1 MTDGS
6 ERGELTRWSDTDTR
20 DAREDS
26 PDRVVCHVD
35 MDCFY
40 ASCER
45 LRTPTLEDEPLVVGM
60 GYESGETAGA
70 VATASYEARA
80 VGVESAMPIRDALE
94 LLPRRSMPDES
105 DTDANTPD
113 TDANTPDADT
123 NTPDTNTPD
132 TNTPDADAP
141 ADESPGT
148 DVTGYY
154 VPVDM
159 SYYQAVAEDTK
170 TVLRDCADV
179 VREVSIDEA
188 YLDVTERTSWAAAGA
203 DGDAPSTAAGP
214 ATCRTLAEGYA
225 RHIKERIERE
235 AGVPASVGVAP
246 NMSAAKVASD
256 ADKPDGL
263 VVVPPGSVASF
274 LAPLPVAALHG
285 VGPVT
290 ERALVARDIETAGD
304 VATADPETLTELL
317 GDRGRTLYRRAR
329 GEDDRAVTPRGL
341 PKSLSRES
349 SLPATAADA
358 PKRETVRALAADVAE
373 RAQHR
378 GCLYRTIGIK
388 VVCPPFDV
396 NTRERSLPG
405 PVDDPDLVERVA
417 LELLGEFADDE
428 ARKLGVRVSNLDF
441 ADADQSTLT
450 GFDTT
455 ETVVD
460 HSVAS
465 DTTSDTTSDAPTTT
479 DSSHRLSTDA
489 EPRETLTDWL
499 ADDTPTDESACRDGE
514 SPPDGQASLGEWS
527 SPE

>member
-6 ERGELTRWSDTDTR
+6 ERGELTRWSDTA
-20 DAREDS
+20 ARETREHEE
-26 PDRVVCHVD
+26 DRVVCHVD

-45 LRTPTLEDEPLVVGM
+45 LRDPTLEGEPLVVGM
-60 GYESGETAGA
+60 GYEPGETAGA

-94 LLPRRSMPDES
+94 LLPRRSIPDANTDALDA
-105 DTDANTPD
+105 DTDA
-113 TDANTPDADT
+113 PDADT
-123 NTPDTNTPD
+123 DTL
-132 TNTPDADAP
+132 DA
-141 ADESPGT
+141 
-148 DVTGYY
+148 DVTGHY

-159 SYYQAVAEDTK
+159 SYYQSVAEDTK
-170 TVLRDCADV
+170 AVLRDCADV

-188 YLDVTERTSWAAAGA
+188 YLDVTERTSWAAAGVN
-203 DGDAPSTAAGP
+203 GDAPSTAAGP
-214 ATCRTLAEGYA
+214 ATQRTLAEGYA
-225 RHIKERIERE
+225 RHVKERIERE

-274 LAPLPVAALHG
+274 LAPLPVSTLHG

-290 ERALVARDIETAGD
+290 ERALVARGIETAGD
-304 VATADPETLTELL
+304 VAEADPEALTELL
-317 GDRGRTLYRRAR
+317 GDRGRTLSRRAR

-450 GFDTT
+450 GFDATGT
-455 ETVVD
+455 AVD
-460 HSVAS
+460 RPATG
-465 DTTSDTTSDAPTTT
+465 DATSDAPTTA
-479 DSSHRLSTDA
+479 DSSSRLSTDA

-499 ADDTPTDESACRDGE
+499 ADDTEADESARRDGE
-514 SPPDGQASLGEWS
+514 RPPDGQASLGTWS

>member
-6 ERGELTRWSDTDTR
+6 ERGELTRWSDTD
-20 DAREDS
+20 ARETREDT

-45 LRTPTLEDEPLVVGM
+45 LRDPTLEDEPLVVGM
-60 GYESGETAGA
+60 GYEPGETAGA

-94 LLPRRSMPDES
+94 RLPRRQ
-105 DTDANTPD
+105 T
-113 TDANTPDADT
+113 ADT
-123 NTPDTNTPD
+123 NTLDSDVPT
-132 TNTPDADAP
+132 
-141 ADESPGT
+141 DESSDT

-154 VPVDM
+154 EPVDM
-159 SYYQAVAEDTK
+159 SYYQSVAEDTK
-170 TVLRDCADV
+170 AVLRDCADV

-188 YLDVTERTSWAAAGA
+188 YLDVTERTSWASAGA

-214 ATCRTLAEGYA
+214 ATRRTLAEGYA

-274 LAPLPVAALHG
+274 LALLPVSALHG

-304 VATADPETLTELL
+304 VAAADPETLTELL

-349 SLPATAADA
+349 SLPATADDE

-405 PVDDPDLVERVA
+405 PVDDPDLVEQVA
-417 LELLGEFADDE
+417 LELLTEFADDE

-450 GFDTT
+450 GFDST
-455 ETVVD
+455 ET
-460 HSVAS
+460 AI
-465 DTTSDTTSDAPTTT
+465 DAPTDT
-479 DSSHRLSTDA
+479 DPPPRLPTDA

-499 ADDTPTDESACRDGE
+499 ADDTGTDESAHRDGE
-514 SPPDGQASLGEWS
+514 NPPDGQASLGEWS
-527 SPE
+527 SPT